1 MYRNSSLRL
10 ALLVLL
16 LFAKLIVFAT
26 EPPVLVKEG
35 KVKGIVLDKETNEA
49 IEYATIALYQN
60 PDKKL
65 ITGTISDYSGHFKL
79 EDLEFGSYYLVVSFI
94 GYEEIVTEIFNISK
108 ENSTINIGNISL
120 RSLAKELEEFEV
132 VGKKAA
138 IEYRIDKKVINVDKQ
153 ITAEAG
159 TAVDVL
165 ENVPSV
171 QVDVEGNV
179 TLRGSSGF
187 TVLVDGRPTLLD
199 PSDVLRQIP
208 SSSIDNIE
216 IITNPSVK
224 YNPDGASGIINV
236 ITKKNPFEG
245 ISGIVNANI
254 GSFEQYGGDFQLSY
268 RLNKFNF
275 IIAANYNKRTNPG
288 YRTVNRENYSNDSIF
303 YLDSYGNSD
312 RQRKTYNVK
321 GGVEYNLSKNDYFSV
336 SAEYGKMD
344 MSNFSILRY
353 DDYSFPELVNFSYNS
368 FDETSRIGNFTN
380 IDGVYQH
387 NFPKKKKE
395 ESPGPDNSEVKR
407 GKGNKPGF
415 AQTNIHYLK
424 LEFSYRNRNIDE
436 YTINELRSLSDLL
449 IGGKKNVEIGPS
461 DGYNVNLDYSLPI
474 KKKDKFEAGL
484 GLRNNKSTDQT
495 ELWLYNAL
503 TDQIEF
509 VDEFS
514 NFTSYFQNIYS
525 VYALYAGAHNKWGYQ
540 VGLRG
545 EYTDRKI
552 DTRDYESYILDRW
565 DYFPSIHLSYDL
577 PKDQQV
583 MASYS
588 RRIDRPRSWYLEPF
602 ITWQDAYNARQGN
615 PDLKPEFV
623 DSYDM
628 GYIKKFGNNFLSLE
642 GYYRITHDK
651 VDRISSVYQEIAL
664 LSTPENVGKDYSLGL
679 EMMLNLSINDW
690 WDMEL
695 SATYFNYQMKGEIV
709 YLQGD
714 EQIVESLDRSSLNWN
729 SRFNN
734 TFKLWKNGLLQLNSR
749 YNSASVNVQ
758 GTSSGFYTLDAAFK
772 VTFIE
777 RTLSANLLARNIL
790 GTARREYSSEG
801 LGFYAYNNYEPKFPV
816 IQLSISYRFNNF
828 KASRRPSS
836 GDDGE
841 DF

>member
-1 MYRNSSLRL
+1 MNRKLDLSFCLFIF
-10 ALLVLL
+10 LL
-16 LFAKLIVFAT
+16 LAKLPAVSA
-26 EPPVLVKEG
+26 EPLLLKEG
-35 KVKGIVLDKETNEA
+35 KVKGVVLDKETNAA
-49 IEYATIALYQN
+49 IEYATIALYHS

-65 ITGTISDYSGHFKL
+65 ITGTISDFNGHFKL
-79 EDLEFGSYYLVVSFI
+79 DNIEFGNYYLIISFI
-94 GYEEIVTEIFNISK
+94 GYEEIVSDIFTISS
-108 ENSTINIGNISL
+108 ENSSINLANIFL

-254 GSFEQYGGDFQLSY
+254 GSFEQYGGDFQISY

-275 IIAANYNKRTNPG
+275 ILAANYNKRTNPG

-303 YLDSYGNSD
+303 YLNSYGNSD
-312 RQRKTYNVK
+312 RQRKTNNVK
-321 GGVEYNLSKNDYFSV
+321 AGVEYNLSKNDYFSV
-336 SAEYGKMD
+336 AAEYGKMD
-344 MSNFSILRY
+344 MSNFSRLRY
-353 DDYSFPELVNFSYNS
+353 DDYSFPELLSLSYNS
-368 FDETSRIGNFTN
+368 YDETSRLGTFTN

-387 NFPKKKKE
+387 NFPKKKKGE
-395 ESPGPDNSEVKR
+395 DPSVEAIERK
-407 GKGNKPGF
+407 KGNANKPGF
-415 AQTNIHYLK
+415 APAGIHYLK

-436 YTINELRSLSDLL
+436 NTINELRSLSDAL
-449 IGGKKNVEIGPS
+449 IGGKKNVELGPS
-461 DGYNVNLDYSLPI
+461 DSYNVNLDYSLPI

-525 VYALYAGAHNKWGYQ
+525 LYALYAGTLNKWGYQ
-540 VGLRG
+540 LGLRG

-552 DTRDYESYILDRW
+552 DTRNYESYILDRW
-565 DYFPSIHLSYDL
+565 DYFPSLHLSYDL
-577 PKDQQV
+577 PKDQQI

-651 VDRISSVYQEIAL
+651 VDRISSVYEEIAL

-714 EQIVESLDRSSLNWN
+714 EQIVESLDRSSRNWN

-758 GTSSGFYTLDAAFK
+758 GISSGFYTLDAAFK
-772 VTFIE
+772 VTFLE
-777 RTLSANLLARNIL
+777 RALSANLQARNIL
-790 GTARREYSSEG
+790 GTARREYTSEG
-801 LGFYAYNNYEPKFPV
+801 LGFYTYNNYEPSYPV
-816 IQLSISYRFNNF
+816 FQLSISYRFNNF
-828 KASRRPSS
+828 KASRRPSQ
-836 GDDGE
+836 GDDGGE